1 MRCSRRL
8 QTGKRDRPVARA
20 SSSSAIAMPQCYSD
34 IYAAKG
40 RLMLCIAFLSLINF
54 VALAADGPVPNS
66 DQGVKVIGY
75 LFTTTGDPSRDPA
88 KDSAL
93 LDAIVNSSLPLY
105 GEPSIGLPLSDN
117 DPRLNVRDYP
127 TLCATNG
134 VGGIIELTVLRLRG
148 VSPDRSLTLDMTLDL
163 RTCDG
168 RIVLASEYRSSHVDP
183 SVESKDYSQAA
194 SHIISDI
201 LRKSAT
207 LHRASYGASL

>member
-1 MRCSRRL
+1 
-8 QTGKRDRPVARA
+8 
-20 SSSSAIAMPQCYSD
+20 
-34 IYAAKG
+34 
-40 RLMLCIAFLSLINF
+40 MLCIAFLSLINF